1 MHKVTQEQMNR
12 ILHEMGKPVPVNE
25 GEALSE
31 KFDPFK
37 ELNPYDYDANGGE
50 LEFNVAVY
58 ERDIASALE
67 EAQEY
72 PSDSYY
78 LTEKQIEAVE
88 AGAILTEKEK
98 AEIRERF
105 IEQSREEEDAQYL
118 VVSEVSDGTRSI
130 YILYTEMMCGQ
141 GGIQMTDF
149 FGYFDTD
156 EAARTAMNNLKGIVN
171 A

>member
-1 MHKVTQEQMNR
+1 MHKVTPEQMNR
-12 ILHEMGKPVPVNE
+12 ILHEMGKPVPVND
-25 GEALSE
+25 GEVFSE

-58 ERDIASALE
+58 ETDIADALE
-67 EAQEY
+67 EAQKY
-72 PSDSYY
+72 PADSFYLSD
-78 LTEKQIEAVE
+78 EQIDAIE

-98 AEIRERF
+98 AEIRTRF
-105 IEQSREEEDAQYL
+105 IEHSREEESAKYL
-118 VVSEVSDGTRSI
+118 VVSEVSDDKRSI

-141 GGIQMTDF
+141 GGIQIIDF
-149 FGYFDTD
+149 FGYFDTEQD
-156 EAARTAMNNLKGIVN
+156 ARTAMNNLDGIIN

>member
-1 MHKVTQEQMNR
+1 MHKVTPEQMNR
-12 ILHEMGKPVPVNE
+12 ILHEMGKPVPVND
-25 GEALSE
+25 GEAPTE

-37 ELNPYDYDANGGE
+37 ELNPHDYDANGGE

-58 ERDIASALE
+58 ESDIADALE

-78 LTEKQIEAVE
+78 LTDKQIEAVE
-88 AGAILTEKEK
+88 AGAFLTEKEN

-105 IEQSREEEDAQYL
+105 IQRSREEEGAQYL
-118 VVSEVSDGTRSI
+118 VVSEVSDDKRSV

-141 GGIQMTDF
+141 GGIQIIDF
-149 FGYFDTD
+149 FGYFDTEQD
-156 EAARTAMNNLKGIVN
+156 ARTAMNNLDGIVIT
-171 A
+171 